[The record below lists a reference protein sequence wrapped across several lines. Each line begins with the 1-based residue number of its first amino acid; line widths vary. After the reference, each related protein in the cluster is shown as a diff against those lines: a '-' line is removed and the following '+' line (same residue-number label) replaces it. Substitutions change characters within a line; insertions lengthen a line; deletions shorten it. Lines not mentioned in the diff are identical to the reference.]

1 MIAIS
6 NFIQEKKKLEAALIS
21 RVFQATDFY
30 HPGKTRLQLM
40 YRNIGS

>member
-6 NFIQEKKKLEAALIS
+6 NFIQEKKKLEAALIP

-30 HPGKTRLQLM
+30 HPGKSHLQLM
-40 YRNIGS
+40 YRITAS